1 MEDPLLVGTEIL
13 NLSAVGH
20 PKAKLHLTWLFT
32 VNVPVDGVALL
43 NAIGDCDGDG
53 DGDGDGG
60 GGGGAAMVAVAAGC
74 PRLTL

>member
-32 VNVPVDGVALL
+32 VKVPVDGVALL
-43 NAIGDCDGDG
+43 TTIGDC
-53 DGDGDGG
+53 GG
-60 GGGGAAMVAVAAGC
+60 SGAMVAAAAGC

>member
-43 NAIGDCDGDG
+43 NAIGDCDGG
-53 DGDGDGG
+53 SGGGGG

-74 PRLTL
+74 PRFTL

>member
-32 VNVPVDGVALL
+32 VKVPVDRVALFP
-43 NAIGDCDGDG
+43 AIGDC
-53 DGDGDGG
+53 GG
-60 GGGGAAMVAVAAGC
+60 CGGGAAMVAVAAGC

>member
-1 MEDPLLVGTEIL
+1 MGTEIL

-43 NAIGDCDGDG
+43 TAIRDCDG
-53 DGDGDGG
+53 GDGG
-60 GGGGAAMVAVAAGC
+60 DGGNGDGGDGGDGAAMVAVAAGC